1 MVEREVIWSKTAID
15 QFKVLIFFW
24 QANDVNEKFRQYTIA
39 RLDEHIQVI
48 LHFPKCGKPYRMT
61 KIREFVFD
69 GFSLFYLVRP
79 KKIMNY
85 LFWDNR
91 QDPAKLNYLLSNS
104 LCN

>member
-1 MVEREVIWSKTAID
+1 MVEREVIWSQTAIE

-24 QANDVNEKFRQYTIA
+24 QAHDVNEKFRQYTIA
-39 RLDEHIQVI
+39 RIDEHIKVI
-48 LHFPKCGKPYRMT
+48 LHFPKCGKPYRIS

-69 GFSLFYLVRP
+69 GFSLFYLVKP
-79 KKIMNY
+79 KKIIIY

-104 LCN
+104 LYN